1 MNDLIRKEEV
11 INIIHNKIQST
22 SDFLQHDVLIDVEF
36 EVDELPTV
44 ESKEVVRGEWIQ
56 QTDFDEND
64 NANFICTNC
73 FHGDIH
79 AKDTEVPFCWFCG
92 ANMRKKVTE

>member
-1 MNDLIRKEEV
+1 MSNLIRKEEV

-44 ESKEVVRGEWIQ
+44 EEKEVVYSYVKTVVGKMGVMYQECSACGNVLEWKAYPNYC
-56 QTDFDEND
+56 DE
-64 NANFICTNC
+64 
-73 FHGDIH
+73 
-79 AKDTEVPFCWFCG
+79 CG
-92 ANMRKKVTE
+92 ARLDGADMRSITE